1 MAPQAERPSMG
12 WLKRMS
18 KSVDSKEFGDDIENG
33 APDPEG
39 SIQKEQT
46 IIQTSES
53 SYKKREEKTK
63 YGIYPVLRIPNRL
76 REAKKR
82 GGDFATRF
90 HQATKAALGSFIMFS
105 ALSWTHL
112 PYLGPVWIG
121 NLFFSV
127 AMREDFGASLI
138 QVQVFGKS
146 LILVTAFSWPL
157 AYCMAHIP
165 ESVAEIIL
173 PFVVFC
179 ASFLIMTCPW
189 LEFRNLMIVP
199 MYLVVAIPV
208 REDVDWWEPA
218 NYLATYLVG
227 LAVALLMNL
236 LPLFGPTLATRSIH
250 KTLVKLKQDTALLL
264 LRTQAYTNSA
274 GQSSQLMEAAVASI
288 EVLTDRI
295 DNSMK
300 ELSKTLPAAK
310 KELELVRRHED
321 SRRLCAWIAN
331 MQQLS
336 RHFKMLHTM
345 LTQRFLG
352 EELVTKSPYSRDVR
366 SIIAAEV
373 GPHYRHF
380 MEVLTNTIVECI
392 HHADPHHPASVKD
405 IPNPTVLVNAL
416 TSLREDFSRALEL
429 ATQMAQETD
438 TAQPAAT
445 SLFAHLAR
453 RMTSFHSIFAI
464 AEGMATYCQEVVQQS
479 NESLNIDDS
488 TTGACKSEHSRS
500 GGLTILSQSV
510 KSRIQCLWNGVL
522 VILNYLLD
530 NSWRPK
536 WLWHTPEARHIA
548 TKTAFGM
555 LIASLWVSIPYLYA
569 IADPIGILPGITV
582 ASVTMS
588 TRGSSF
594 LKAYDR
600 LVGTLFAAAFA
611 LLVAHFFPRN
621 QDYIKIPAITLFTFG
636 AVYLR
641 NEDRSYLY
649 TYAAISSG
657 AMLYGRGKNLD
668 DFVGYISQRIQL
680 IFIGVVI
687 FALVELF
694 LFPRSS
700 RRLVEMAS
708 MDFFDSL
715 HAFLQQATKLATHI
729 ERHSSHEILGVEED
743 EDRCREEE
751 QSEESEYS
759 HLMRGLLECHK
770 KVKSTSAILRTEL
783 PSALNEPYF
792 GFSQR
797 LDSGSLTGM
806 VKGICEADIQTSL
819 LVSSLEKLQKNF
831 QNDCFFFRK
840 LNWPHAYASFL
851 KVVTLQMGNCL
862 AAMKDAFPDGRLR
875 PQCDNGLMANAAVS
889 SFRGFADAR
898 HEIIASWSIYYQDF
912 IRSKNANIECS
923 NPNEILTLGLTT
935 SFVLEFCRHLQDAG
949 KNLEGYANKFPSYP
963 E

>member
-1 MAPQAERPSMG
+1 MAPQAERLSMR
-12 WLKRMS
+12 WPRRMS
-18 KSVDSKEFGDDIENG
+18 QTVDSTEFVDDIEIG
-33 APDPEG
+33 AQDPEDY
-39 SIQKEQT
+39 IQKEQA
-46 IIQTSES
+46 IIQAYES
-53 SYKKREEKTK
+53 SCKKREEKTK
-63 YGIYPVLRIPNRL
+63 CGNCYVLHVPNRL
-76 REAKKR
+76 REAKEH

-90 HQATKAALGSFIMFS
+90 HQATKAALGSFIIFS
-105 ALSWTHL
+105 ALSWTHQ
-112 PYLGPVWIG
+112 PYLGAVWVG
-121 NLFFSV
+121 NLFFLV
-127 AMREDFGASLI
+127 AMKENFGASLI
-138 QVQVFGKS
+138 QIQDFGKS

-157 AYCMAHIP
+157 AYFMTYIP

-189 LEFRNLMIVP
+189 LESRNLMVVP
-199 MYLVVAIPV
+199 MYIVVAIPV
-208 REDVDWWEPA
+208 REDAEWWDPA

-250 KTLVKLKQDTALLL
+250 KTLVKLEQDTALLL

-288 EVLTDRI
+288 EVLTNRI

-310 KELELVRRHED
+310 KELELFRRHED
-321 SRRLCAWIAN
+321 SKRLCAWIAN

-336 RHFKMLHTM
+336 RHFKMLQTM

-352 EELVTKSPYSRDVR
+352 EELVYKSPYSRDVGR
-366 SIIAAEV
+366 IIATEV

-380 MEVLTNTIVECI
+380 MEVLTKTIVECI

-405 IPNPTVLVNAL
+405 IPDPTVLVNAL
-416 TSLREDFSRALEL
+416 ASLRNDFSRALEL

-438 TAQPAAT
+438 TAQPTVT

-453 RMTSFHSIFAI
+453 RMTSSHSIFAI
-464 AEGMATYCQEVVQQS
+464 AEGMATYCQDIVQQS
-479 NESLNIDDS
+479 NESLNIVDS
-488 TTGACKSEHSRS
+488 RTEAAKSEHSRP
-500 GGLTILSQSV
+500 GGLTILSQCV
-510 KSRIQCLWNGVL
+510 KSRIQCLWNGGL

-536 WLWHTPEARHIA
+536 WLLHTPEARHIA

-555 LIASLWVSIPYLYA
+555 LIASLWISIPYLNA
-569 IADPIGILPGITV
+569 IADPFGIWPGITV
-582 ASVTMS
+582 ASVTLS

-594 LKAYDR
+594 LKAFDR

-611 LLVAHFFPRN
+611 LLVVHFFPGN
-621 QDYIKIPAITLFTFG
+621 QDYIKIPAITLFTFV

-641 NEDRSYLY
+641 SEDRSYLY

-657 AMLYGRGKNLD
+657 AMFYGRGKIVD
-668 DFVGYISQRIQL
+668 DVEGYISQRIEL

-729 ERHSSHEILGVEED
+729 ERHSFNKILGVKED
-743 EDRCREEE
+743 EDRSREDE

-759 HLMRGLLECHK
+759 HLLRGLLECHME
-770 KVKSTSAILRTEL
+770 VKSTSAILRIEL
-783 PSALNEPYF
+783 PSALTEPYF

-819 LVSSLEKLQKNF
+819 LVSSLEKLQKDL

-851 KVVTLQMGNCL
+851 KLVTLQMENCL
-862 AAMKDAFPDGRLR
+862 AALKDAFPDGRLR
-875 PQCDNGLMANAAVS
+875 PQCDNSLMANAAVS

-898 HEIIASWSIYYQDF
+898 HEIIASWSIYYQDY
-912 IRSKNANIECS
+912 IRSKSANVECS